1 MGQSYRIRTEL
12 GVNKTINV
20 QIDQEFEF
28 LEILSLKLQQE
39 DIYVRACS
47 DYGVLVGRVTANNGL
62 GVPNARVAVF
72 IPIDVVDQS
81 NPIITSIYP
90 YRSVDD
96 RNEDGYRY
104 NLLPYEKSYSKHAA
118 TGTLPSRIDALTA
131 TTVVDIYDKYY
142 KFTAKTN
149 ESGDYMIMG
158 VPLGIQNI
166 LMDVDLSDIGE
177 FSLTPQDLIRMGLA
191 TDAQVAGD
199 TFRTS
204 TDLNSLPQIISINKQ
219 IEISPLWGEPSI
231 CQIAINRLDFDLRD
245 DANVDIQPT
254 SVFIGSIYS
263 TPDTLRIKGGIDG
276 LSAKLRDNFGNLC
289 QLQAG
294 PGQILAIRQTI
305 QIDSDGNPILEE
317 YRLEQSGN
325 IIDGNG
331 SWLTELPMN
340 LDYIV
345 TNEFGEKVLSN
356 DPTIGIP
363 TKAKYRFKIKWQQS
377 NELSEQTRRP
387 YYLVP
392 NVREYG
398 WSNNASDPN
407 LTGGNDRLASSY
419 YFGLD
424 WSGYTKGFIT
434 TQRTKKLDEM
444 IDCQDTF
451 YQFSFNRVYT
461 VSALID
467 QYKSGG
473 RGKFVGIK
481 EIDSNECAD
490 SVNKFPVNE
499 GFRNFDFLYFL
510 FAIIFQVIQIIG
522 IPLLVL
528 YHFVAWLYNNFA
540 VVVIGILIGFAT
552 KALIQT
558 GVEAYAFIVAASGN
572 PFTWNMFLAAGSI
585 FLRLVF
591 YTFLIQQMIKNFGK
605 LTSYNFDPIKL
616 AMIQYPDCQACQCNN
631 GNITPVT
638 TNTEDVPPVPSQL
651 TQVSGTDSYV
661 QTIEGYLATRPQ
673 ITNIT
678 NQNDENYDSILNT
691 VANANGQ
698 ALSGVAG
705 NAKNPKVYHTT
716 RSLRLGRANGD
727 SQTEMFGL
735 SFDLPIGERIN
746 VYNLRSKFFDNT
758 NKIKVTFATNQNQ
771 GFHYDNTLT
780 VLTSGD
786 YNPGD
791 LITFVNPALSQD
803 PNYRWTGT
811 TMGGKVINGL
821 TGKVPTGIIPI
832 TVNYA
837 TSQTTD
843 ATTNYTLPTGF
854 TPTCVTS
861 VTINVTEAGEV
872 SYQNCYGAK
881 SATTKSVGVHTI
893 ADVDCIN
900 LSSLGGLATYTV
912 TGYGDECRGYD
923 YPMDIEYY
931 QVITA
936 ITVTKTVINNSPVYS
951 LPNLAAVNSD
961 GITANPSFWNQ
972 LIQPSTII
980 TFDKCRRDWWGT
992 NPTAANSNVMYYEKL
1007 NATYLNE
1014 FETQKVLILQRG
1026 VDPYSPQYVNK
1037 YGIGRI
1043 LGYTNEDDVVITA
1056 STRVNVPIQKLPAG
1070 STTTVQQHNV
1080 QSNIFYQSNFFQ
1092 PINPPVS
1099 TPGLTFSG
1107 FSTPLVGFYGA
1118 LDSNN
1123 SSITALGNS
1132 YYSNN
1137 YIDTTSN
1144 GGVISK
1150 LNNLFVQ
1157 GNSNPSPYPPGFFI
1171 GTTETRYN
1179 NSDDLSGGA
1188 ILDGNYAPFNLPFI
1202 ITGCRSASYSK
1213 YDAST
1218 EQLYFSPSLLP
1229 TFSASPLNITTSQTV
1244 MRTDRLPSSD
1254 YNDNGGN
1261 WNGSVSLLQ
1270 QNLGFQV
1277 YNLTSGDGVA
1287 GITFSQGADTITADI
1302 EGQYAAGNV
1311 LASLN
1316 DCDRMVGL
1324 TCYSGDGTSFG
1335 IELGC
1340 EGVDA
1345 IDNGCYVMVKKPLT
1359 DLFNG
1364 KDFKTFAEWGFRY
1377 RFFYALCRGVL
1388 AQTFTNNWVNGSL
1401 FMFPIQVDRYFN
1413 SQNKPEPPI
1422 FPKKLIYFDSDTNNF
1437 YFRSSPYIPTSV
1449 SNPFIGRPT
1458 TDDLNPINSR
1468 NLLFPT
1474 TIINLGMKDSF
1485 YDEITFEPSTASYV
1499 MSNLNPTS
1507 YSDTSD
1513 IVNLFVISRI
1523 TDEKFLQQLI
1533 PLGDNSLNQLFN
1545 RYGTGLSTLP
1555 RQRID
1560 ADLAQMMSINSEF
1573 GVIPFSPEFYP
1584 STGSITDP
1592 VRVIGTP
1599 GNPTMGI
1606 FFSSTTSNLQDKD
1619 YISPGIID
1627 FRPDPNQTAVTYE
1640 FGIKSQLVPFYQW
1653 SLRQGGV
1660 SNIFGSEKNNWAT
1673 TISDITEYPY
1683 QAVSRRRVATPNYY
1697 YGNNTAYDIFQRGY
1711 IFSVTNTS
1719 TPQNMTYDTFTM
1731 SQSSKFLVGAP
1742 YHFYFGLIKGET
1754 ALDKFKTK
1762 YGANE

>member
-72 IPIDVVDQS
+72 IPIEVVDQS

-90 YRSVDD
+90 YKSVND

-177 FSLTPQDLIRMGLA
+177 FSLTPQDLIRIGLA
-191 TDAQVAGD
+191 TEAQVAGD
-199 TFRTS
+199 TFKTS

-219 IEISPLWGEPSI
+219 IEISPLWGEPAI

-254 SVFIGSIYS
+254 SVFMGSIYS
-263 TPDTLRIKGGIDG
+263 TPDTLRIKGGRDG
-276 LSAKLRDNFGNLC
+276 LGGKVRDNFGNLC
-289 QLQAG
+289 ELQAG

-317 YRLEQSGN
+317 YKLEQNGN
-325 IIDGNG
+325 VIDGNG
-331 SWLTELPMN
+331 SWLAELPMN

-345 TNEFGEKVLSN
+345 TNEFGERVLSN

-398 WSNNASDPN
+398 WFNQSSDPN
-407 LTGGNDRLASSY
+407 LTGGNDQLKSSY

-424 WSGYTKGFIT
+424 WSGYTKGFSSSQKI
-434 TQRTKKLDEM
+434 KKLNEI

-451 YQFSFNRVYT
+451 YQFDFNRVYT
-461 VSALID
+461 VSGLID

-473 RGKFVGIK
+473 RGKFIGIK

-499 GFRNFDFLYFL
+499 GFRNFDFIYFL

-522 IPLLVL
+522 LPLLIL

-540 VVVIGILIGFAT
+540 VVVIGALIGFVT
-552 KALIQT
+552 KAIIQT
-558 GVEAYAFIVAASGN
+558 GIEAYAFISASVGN
-572 PFTWNMFLAAGSI
+572 PLTWNMVLAAGTI
-585 FLRLVF
+585 LLRLGF
-591 YTFLIQQMIKNFGK
+591 YGLLLRTLIKNFDK

-616 AMIQYPDCQACQCNN
+616 AMIQYPDCQACECSN

-638 TNTEDVPPVPSQL
+638 TNTEDVSPIPSQL
-651 TQVSGTDSYV
+651 TQVAGSESYV
-661 QTIEGYLATRPQ
+661 PTLETYLAKQP
-673 ITNIT
+673 IVTNTVSIS
-678 NQNDENYDSILNT
+678 NENYDSVLNIIAST
-691 VANANGQ
+691 FAQ
-698 ALSGVAG
+698 PLSGVPG
-705 NAKNPKVYHTT
+705 SAKNPKIYHTT
-716 RSLRLGRANGD
+716 RSQKFGRPAGD
-727 SQTEMFGL
+727 SVKNMFGL
-735 SFDLPIGERIN
+735 TFDLPIGERIN
-746 VYNLRSKFFDNT
+746 IYNLRSKFFDNT
-758 NKIKVTFATNQNQ
+758 NKIKVTFATDNNQ

-786 YNPGD
+786 YTPGD
-791 LITFVNPALSQD
+791 LITFVNPGISQD

-811 TMGGKVINGL
+811 TKGGKLISGL

-837 TSQTTD
+837 TSQTSD
-843 ATTNYTLPTGF
+843 ASTNYTLPTGF

-861 VTINVTEAGEV
+861 VTVNVTEAGTV
-872 SYQNCYGAK
+872 SYLNCYGDK
-881 SATTKSVGVHTI
+881 SATTKSIGVHTI
-893 ADVDCIN
+893 TDVDCID
-900 LSSLGGLATYTV
+900 LSSLGGLAVYTV

-931 QVITA
+931 QVLTA
-936 ITVTKTVINNSPVYS
+936 ITVTKTMINNSPVYS
-951 LPNLAAVNSD
+951 LPGLATTNSN
-961 GITANPSFWNQ
+961 GLTSNSSFWNQ

-980 TFDKCRRDWWGT
+980 TFDECRNGYFGT
-992 NPTAANSNVMYYEKL
+992 NPTNSRTNIWYEKL

-1043 LGYTNEDDVVITA
+1043 LGHPNEDDVVITA

-1099 TPGLTFSG
+1099 TPGLTFSA
-1107 FSTPLVGFYGA
+1107 FTTPLVGFYGA

-1123 SSITALGNS
+1123 SSITAKGNS

-1137 YIDTTSN
+1137 YIDVTPN

-1150 LNNLFVQ
+1150 T
-1157 GNSNPSPYPPGFFI
+1157 SNIFTQLTDVAPYPPGFFV
-1171 GTTETRYN
+1171 GSTETRYN

-1188 ILDGNYAPFNLPFI
+1188 ILDGNYGFTNDDLFQFRPCDA
-1202 ITGCRSASYSK
+1202 ASYTR
-1213 YDAST
+1213 YDSIT
-1218 EQLYFSPSLLP
+1218 EQLYYSPSLLP
-1229 TFSASPLNITTSQTV
+1229 IFSANPLSITTDLTV

-1254 YNDNGGN
+1254 YADNGLN

-1277 YNLTSGDGVA
+1277 YNLTTGESVGGVV
-1287 GITFSQGADTITADI
+1287 FSQGAETITADI
-1302 EGQYAAGNV
+1302 EGQYAQGNV

-1324 TCYSGDGTSFG
+1324 TCYSGDGTNFG

-1345 IDNGCYVMVKKPLT
+1345 IDNGCYVMVRKPLT

-1388 AQTFTNNWVNGSL
+1388 AQSFTNNWVNGSL
-1401 FMFPIQVDRYFN
+1401 FMFPIQVDRYFD
-1413 SQNKPEPPI
+1413 SQNKPEPPV

-1437 YFRSSPYIPTSV
+1437 YFRSSPYAITSTT
-1449 SNPFIGRPT
+1449 NPFIGRPT
-1458 TDDLNPINSR
+1458 TDDANPINNR

-1474 TIINLGMKDSF
+1474 TIVNLGMKDSF

-1545 RYGTGLSTLP
+1545 RYGTGLRTLP

-1584 STGSITDP
+1584 SNGNPSDP
-1592 VRVIGTP
+1592 IKVIGTP

-1606 FFSSTTSNLQDKD
+1606 FFSSTTFNLQDKD
-1619 YISPGIID
+1619 YISPGIIN

-1640 FGIKSQLVPFYQW
+1640 FGIKSQQVPFYQW

-1683 QAVSRRRVATPNYY
+1683 QALSRRRVATPNYY
-1697 YGNNTAYDIFQRGY
+1697 YGNNTSYDIFQRGY

-1719 TPQNMTYDTFTM
+1719 TPQNMNYDTFTL

>member
-72 IPIDVVDQS
+72 IPIEVVDQS

-90 YRSVDD
+90 YKSVND

-177 FSLTPQDLIRMGLA
+177 FSLTPQDLIRIGLA
-191 TDAQVAGD
+191 TEAQVAGD
-199 TFRTS
+199 TFKTS

-219 IEISPLWGEPSI
+219 IEISPLWGEPAI

-254 SVFIGSIYS
+254 SVFMGSIYS
-263 TPDTLRIKGGIDG
+263 TPDTFRIKGGRDG
-276 LSAKLRDNFGNLC
+276 LSGKVRDNFGNLC

-305 QIDSDGNPILEE
+305 QIDSNGNPILEE
-317 YRLEQSGN
+317 YKLEQNGN
-325 IIDGNG
+325 VIDGNG
-331 SWLTELPMN
+331 SWLSELPMN

-345 TNEFGEKVLSN
+345 TNEFGERVLSN

-398 WSNNASDPN
+398 WVNSNSDPN
-407 LTGGNDRLASSY
+407 LTGGNNQLASSY

-424 WSGYTKGFIT
+424 WSGYTKGFNS
-434 TQRTKKLDEM
+434 TQRIKKLNEM

-451 YQFSFNRVYT
+451 YQFDFNRVYT
-461 VSALID
+461 VSGLID

-473 RGKFVGIK
+473 RGKFIGIK

-499 GFRNFDFLYFL
+499 GFRNFDFIYFL

-522 IPLLVL
+522 LPLLIL

-540 VVVIGILIGFAT
+540 VVVIGILIGFAA
-552 KALIQT
+552 KAVVQTLI
-558 GVEAYAFIVAASGN
+558 EAYNFAIYAAAN
-572 PFTWNMFLAAGSI
+572 PLTWNMAITAGVI
-585 FLRLVF
+585 LLRLGF
-591 YTFLIQQMIKNFGK
+591 YGFLTRALIKNFGK

-616 AMIQYPDCQACQCNN
+616 AMIQYPDCQACECSN

-638 TNTEDVPPVPSQL
+638 TNTQDVPPIPSQV
-651 TQVSGTDSYV
+651 TQVSGSESYV
-661 QTIEGYLATRPQ
+661 PTLEAYLATKP
-673 ITNIT
+673 IVTNTVSVT
-678 NQNDENYDSILNT
+678 NENYDSVLNT
-691 VANANGQ
+691 IASTFAQ
-698 ALSGVAG
+698 PLSGVPG
-705 NAKNPKVYHTT
+705 SAKNPKIYHTT
-716 RSLRLGRANGD
+716 RSQKFGRPAGD
-727 SQTEMFGL
+727 SIKNMFGL
-735 SFDLPIGERIN
+735 TFDLPIGERIN
-746 VYNLRSKFFDNT
+746 IYNLRSKFFDNT
-758 NKIKVTFATNQNQ
+758 NKIKVTFATNNNQ

-786 YNPGD
+786 YTPGD

-811 TMGGKVINGL
+811 TKGGKLISGL

-837 TSQTTD
+837 TSQTSD
-843 ATTNYTLPTGF
+843 ASTNYTLPTGF

-861 VTINVTEAGEV
+861 VTVNVTEAGTV
-872 SYQNCYGAK
+872 SYLNCYGDK
-881 SATTKSVGVHTI
+881 SATTKSIGVHTLT
-893 ADVDCIN
+893 DVDCID
-900 LSSLGGLATYTV
+900 LSSLGGLAVYTV

-931 QVITA
+931 QVLTA
-936 ITVTKTVINNSPVYS
+936 ITVTKTVINNLPVYS
-951 LPNLAAVNSD
+951 LPELAPVNQNGLTS
-961 GITANPSFWNQ
+961 NSSFWNQ

-980 TFDKCRRDWWGT
+980 TFDECRNSYFGT
-992 NPTAANSNVMYYEKL
+992 NPTNSRTNIYYEKL

-1043 LGYTNEDDVVITA
+1043 LGHPNEDDVVITA

-1099 TPGLTFSG
+1099 TPGLTFSA
-1107 FSTPLVGFYGA
+1107 FTTPLVGFYGA

-1132 YYSNN
+1132 Y
-1137 YIDTTSN
+1137 
-1144 GGVISK
+1144 
-1150 LNNLFVQ
+1150 
-1157 GNSNPSPYPPGFFI
+1157 
-1171 GTTETRYN
+1171 
-1179 NSDDLSGGA
+1179 
-1188 ILDGNYAPFNLPFI
+1188 
-1202 ITGCRSASYSK
+1202 
-1213 YDAST
+1213 
-1218 EQLYFSPSLLP
+1218 
-1229 TFSASPLNITTSQTV
+1229 
-1244 MRTDRLPSSD
+1244 
-1254 YNDNGGN
+1254 
-1261 WNGSVSLLQ
+1261 
-1270 QNLGFQV
+1270 
-1277 YNLTSGDGVA
+1277 
-1287 GITFSQGADTITADI
+1287 
-1302 EGQYAAGNV
+1302 
-1311 LASLN
+1311 
-1316 DCDRMVGL
+1316 
-1324 TCYSGDGTSFG
+1324 
-1335 IELGC
+1335 
-1340 EGVDA
+1340 
-1345 IDNGCYVMVKKPLT
+1345 
-1359 DLFNG
+1359 
-1364 KDFKTFAEWGFRY
+1364 
-1377 RFFYALCRGVL
+1377 
-1388 AQTFTNNWVNGSL
+1388 
-1401 FMFPIQVDRYFN
+1401 
-1413 SQNKPEPPI
+1413 
-1422 FPKKLIYFDSDTNNF
+1422 
-1437 YFRSSPYIPTSV
+1437 
-1449 SNPFIGRPT
+1449 
-1458 TDDLNPINSR
+1458 
-1468 NLLFPT
+1468 
-1474 TIINLGMKDSF
+1474 
-1485 YDEITFEPSTASYV
+1485 
-1499 MSNLNPTS
+1499 
-1507 YSDTSD
+1507 
-1513 IVNLFVISRI
+1513 
-1523 TDEKFLQQLI
+1523 
-1533 PLGDNSLNQLFN
+1533 
-1545 RYGTGLSTLP
+1545 
-1555 RQRID
+1555 
-1560 ADLAQMMSINSEF
+1560 
-1573 GVIPFSPEFYP
+1573 
-1584 STGSITDP
+1584 
-1592 VRVIGTP
+1592 
-1599 GNPTMGI
+1599 
-1606 FFSSTTSNLQDKD
+1606 
-1619 YISPGIID
+1619 
-1627 FRPDPNQTAVTYE
+1627 
-1640 FGIKSQLVPFYQW
+1640 
-1653 SLRQGGV
+1653 
-1660 SNIFGSEKNNWAT
+1660 
-1673 TISDITEYPY
+1673 
-1683 QAVSRRRVATPNYY
+1683 
-1697 YGNNTAYDIFQRGY
+1697 
-1711 IFSVTNTS
+1711 
-1719 TPQNMTYDTFTM
+1719 
-1731 SQSSKFLVGAP
+1731 
-1742 YHFYFGLIKGET
+1742 
-1754 ALDKFKTK
+1754 
-1762 YGANE
+1762 

>member
-72 IPIDVVDQS
+72 IPIEVVDQS

-90 YRSVDD
+90 YKSVND

-177 FSLTPQDLIRMGLA
+177 FSLTPQDLIRIGLA
-191 TDAQVAGD
+191 TEAQVAGD
-199 TFRTS
+199 TFKTS

-219 IEISPLWGEPSI
+219 IEISPLWGEPAI

-254 SVFIGSIYS
+254 SVFMGSIYS
-263 TPDTLRIKGGIDG
+263 TPDTLRIKGGRDG
-276 LSAKLRDNFGNLC
+276 LGGKVRDNFGNLC
-289 QLQAG
+289 ELQAG

-317 YRLEQSGN
+317 YKLEQNGN
-325 IIDGNG
+325 VIDGNG
-331 SWLTELPMN
+331 SWLAELPMN

-345 TNEFGEKVLSN
+345 TNEFGERVLSN

-398 WSNNASDPN
+398 WFNQSSDPN
-407 LTGGNDRLASSY
+407 LTGGNDQLKSSY

-424 WSGYTKGFIT
+424 WSGYTKGFSSAQKI
-434 TQRTKKLDEM
+434 KKLNEI

-451 YQFSFNRVYT
+451 YQFDFNRVYT
-461 VSALID
+461 VSGLID

-473 RGKFVGIK
+473 RGKFIGIK

-499 GFRNFDFLYFL
+499 GFRNFDFIYFL

-540 VVVIGILIGFAT
+540 VVVIGALIGFVT

-558 GVEAYAFIVAASGN
+558 GIEAYAFISASVGN
-572 PFTWNMFLAAGSI
+572 PLTWNMVLAAGTI
-585 FLRLVF
+585 LLRLGF
-591 YTFLIQQMIKNFGK
+591 YGLLLRTLIKNFDK

-616 AMIQYPDCQACQCNN
+616 AMIQYPDCQACECSN

-638 TNTEDVPPVPSQL
+638 TNTEDVSPIPSQL
-651 TQVSGTDSYV
+651 TQVAGSESYV
-661 QTIEGYLATRPQ
+661 PTLETYLATQP
-673 ITNIT
+673 IVTNT
-678 NQNDENYDSILNT
+678 VSTSNENYDSVLNIIAST
-691 VANANGQ
+691 FAQ
-698 ALSGVAG
+698 PLSGVPG
-705 NAKNPKVYHTT
+705 SAKNPKIYHTT
-716 RSLRLGRANGD
+716 RSQKFGRPIGENVRN
-727 SQTEMFGL
+727 MFGL
-735 SFDLPIGERIN
+735 TLDLPIGERIN

-758 NKIKVTFATNQNQ
+758 NKIKVTFATDNNQ

-786 YNPGD
+786 YTPGD
-791 LITFVNPALSQD
+791 LITFVNPGLSQD

-811 TMGGKVINGL
+811 TKGGKLISGL

-837 TSQTTD
+837 TSQTSDTS
-843 ATTNYTLPTGF
+843 TNYTLPTGF

-861 VTINVTEAGEV
+861 VTINVTEAGTV
-872 SYQNCYGAK
+872 SYLTCYGDK
-881 SATTKSVGVHTI
+881 SATTKSIGVHTI
-893 ADVDCIN
+893 TDVDCID
-900 LSSLGGLATYTV
+900 LSSLGGLALYTV

-931 QVITA
+931 QVLTA
-936 ITVTKTVINNSPVYS
+936 ITITKKMVNNSPVYS
-951 LPNLAAVNSD
+951 LPSLAPVNSN
-961 GITANPSFWNQ
+961 GLTSNSSFWNQ

-980 TFDKCRRDWWGT
+980 TFDECARGYFGT
-992 NPTAANSNVMYYEKL
+992 NPTNSRTNIWYEKL

-1043 LGYTNEDDVVITA
+1043 LGHPNEDDVIITA
-1056 STRVNVPIQKLPAG
+1056 STRVNVPIQKLPVG

-1080 QSNIFYQSNFFQ
+1080 QSNIFYQSNFFE
-1092 PINPPVS
+1092 PINPPAS
-1099 TPGLTFSG
+1099 TPGLTFSA
-1107 FSTPLVGFYGA
+1107 FTTPLVGFYGA

-1137 YIDTTSN
+1137 YVDVTSN

-1150 LNNLFVQ
+1150 T
-1157 GNSNPSPYPPGFFI
+1157 SNMFIQLTDVAPYPPGF
-1171 GTTETRYN
+1171 GVGSTETRYN

-1188 ILDGNYAPFNLPFI
+1188 ILDGYYRFFNDQTLAV
-1202 ITGCRSASYSK
+1202 GYCRAATYTR
-1213 YDAST
+1213 YDSWT
-1218 EQLYFSPSLLP
+1218 EQLYYSPSLLP
-1229 TFSASPLNITTSQTV
+1229 IFSANPLSITTDLTV

-1254 YNDNGGN
+1254 YADNGLN

-1277 YNLTSGDGVA
+1277 YNLTTGQSVGGVV
-1287 GITFSQGADTITADI
+1287 FSQGAETITADI
-1302 EGQYAAGNV
+1302 EGQYAQGNV

-1324 TCYSGDGTSFG
+1324 TCYSGDGTNFG

-1340 EGVDA
+1340 EGTDS

-1388 AQTFTNNWVNGSL
+1388 AQSFTNNWVNGSL
-1401 FMFPIQVDRYFN
+1401 FMFPIQVDRYFD
-1413 SQNKPEPPI
+1413 SQNKPEPPV

-1437 YFRSSPYIPTSV
+1437 YFRSSPYAITSTT
-1449 SNPFIGRPT
+1449 NPFIGRPT
-1458 TDDLNPINSR
+1458 TDDANPINSR

-1474 TIINLGMKDSF
+1474 TIVNLGMKDSF

-1545 RYGTGLSTLP
+1545 RYGTGLRTLP

-1584 STGSITDP
+1584 SNGNPSDP
-1592 VRVIGTP
+1592 IKVIGTP

-1606 FFSSTTSNLQDKD
+1606 FFSSTTFNLQDKD
-1619 YISPGIID
+1619 YISPGIIN

-1640 FGIKSQLVPFYQW
+1640 FGIKSQQVPFYQW

-1683 QAVSRRRVATPNYY
+1683 QALSRRRVATPNYY
-1697 YGNNTAYDIFQRGY
+1697 YGNNTSYDIFQRGY

-1719 TPQNMTYDTFTM
+1719 TPQNMNYDTFTL

>member
-1 MGQSYRIRTEL
+1 
-12 GVNKTINV
+12 
-20 QIDQEFEF
+20 
-28 LEILSLKLQQE
+28 
-39 DIYVRACS
+39 
-47 DYGVLVGRVTANNGL
+47 VGRVTANNGL

-90 YRSVDD
+90 YKSVDD

-177 FSLTPQDLIRMGLA
+177 FSLTPQDLIRIGLA

-199 TFRTS
+199 TFKTS

-254 SVFIGSIYS
+254 AVFMGSIYS
-263 TPDTLRIKGGIDG
+263 TPDTYRIKGGKTG
-276 LSAKLRDNFGNLC
+276 LGAKLRDDFGNLC

-305 QIDSDGNPILEE
+305 QIDEDGNPILEE
-317 YRLEQSGN
+317 YKLEQSGN

-398 WSNNASDPN
+398 WSNSASDPN

-419 YFGLD
+419 YFGLA
-424 WSGYTKGFIT
+424 WSGYTKGFTT
-434 TQRTKKLDEM
+434 TQRIKKLDEM

-451 YQFSFNRVYT
+451 YQFNFNRVYT

-473 RGKFVGIK
+473 RSKFVGIK

-540 VVVIGILIGFAT
+540 VVVIGVLIGFAT

-558 GVEAYAFIVAASGN
+558 GIEGYAFVSAAVGN
-572 PFTWNMFLAAGSI
+572 PFTWNMVLAAGSI

-591 YTFLIQQMIKNFGK
+591 YTFLIQQLIKNFGK

-638 TNTEDVPPVPSQL
+638 KNTEDVPPTPSQM
-651 TQVSGTDSYV
+651 TQVSGTESYL

-678 NQNDENYDSILNT
+678 NQSDENYDSILNT
-691 VANANGQ
+691 VASANGQ
-698 ALSGVAG
+698 ALSGVPG
-705 NAKNPKVYHTT
+705 NAKNPKIYHTT
-716 RSLRLGRANGD
+716 RSQIFGRANGD
-727 SQTEMFGL
+727 SQSEMFGL
-735 SFDLPIGERIN
+735 SLDLPIGERIN
-746 VYNLRSKFFDNT
+746 IYNLRSKFFDNT
-758 NKIKVTFATNQNQ
+758 NKIKVTFAADQNQ

-843 ATTNYTLPTGF
+843 GTTNYTLPTGF

-861 VTINVTEAGEV
+861 VTINVTESGTT
-872 SYQNCYGAK
+872 SYLTCYGAK
-881 SATTKSVGVHTI
+881 SALTKTVGTHTI
-893 ADVDCIN
+893 TDVDCIQ
-900 LSSLGGLATYTV
+900 LSSLGGSATYTV

-931 QVITA
+931 QVLTA
-936 ITVTKTVINNSPVYS
+936 ITITKRVVNNSPIYS
-951 LPNLAAVNSD
+951 LPSLAPVNSN

-980 TFDKCRRDWWGT
+980 TFDKCRSDFWGT
-992 NPTAANSNVMYYEKL
+992 NPTTDRNFMYSEKL

-1014 FETQKVLILQRG
+1014 FESQKVLILQRG
-1026 VDPYSPQYVNK
+1026 VDPYSPQYNNK

-1056 STRVNVPIQKLPAG
+1056 STRINVPIQKLPAG
-1070 STTTVQQHNV
+1070 STTSVQQHNV
-1080 QSNIFYQSNFFQ
+1080 QSNIFFQSNFFR

-1118 LDSNN
+1118 LDSNTR
-1123 SSITALGNS
+1123 SITALGNS

-1137 YIDTTSN
+1137 YVTIN
-1144 GGVISK
+1144 
-1150 LNNLFVQ
+1150 
-1157 GNSNPSPYPPGFFI
+1157 
-1171 GTTETRYN
+1171 GTTETKYN

-1188 ILDGNYAPFNLPFI
+1188 ILNGGYGFVDGDDLPYVFVR
-1202 ITGCRSASYSK
+1202 CRSASYTRYNSV
-1213 YDAST
+1213 T

-1229 TFSASPLNITTSQTV
+1229 IFSATPLSITTAQTV

-1254 YNDNGGN
+1254 YADNGGN
-1261 WNGSVSLLQ
+1261 WSGSVSLLQ

-1287 GITFSQGADTITADI
+1287 GITFSQGAETITADI

-1324 TCYSGDGTSFG
+1324 TCYSGDGTNFG

-1340 EGVDA
+1340 EESDS
-1345 IDNGCYVMVKKPLT
+1345 IDNGCYVMVRKPLT

-1413 SQNKPEPPI
+1413 SQNKPEPPV

-1458 TDDLNPINSR
+1458 TDDTNPINNR

-1474 TIINLGMKDSF
+1474 TIVNLGMKDSF

-1584 STGSITDP
+1584 SNGNPTDP
-1592 VRVIGTP
+1592 IKVVGPP

-1606 FFSSTTSNLQDKD
+1606 FFSSTTANLQDKD
-1619 YISPGIID
+1619 YISPGVIN

-1683 QAVSRRRVATPNYY
+1683 QALSRRRVANPNYY
-1697 YGNNTAYDIFQRGY
+1697 YGNNTSYDIFQRGY

-1719 TPQNMTYDTFTM
+1719 TPQNTTYDTFTL

>member
-72 IPIDVVDQS
+72 IPIEVVDQS

-90 YRSVDD
+90 YKSVND

-177 FSLTPQDLIRMGLA
+177 FSLTPQDLIRIGLA
-191 TDAQVAGD
+191 TEAQVAGD
-199 TFRTS
+199 TFKTS

-219 IEISPLWGEPSI
+219 IEISPLWGEPAI

-254 SVFIGSIYS
+254 SVFMGSIYS
-263 TPDTLRIKGGIDG
+263 TPDTFRIKGGRDG
-276 LSAKLRDNFGNLC
+276 LSGKVRDNFGNLC

-305 QIDSDGNPILEE
+305 QIDSNGNPILEE
-317 YRLEQSGN
+317 YKLEQNGN
-325 IIDGNG
+325 VIDGNG
-331 SWLTELPMN
+331 SWLSELPMN

-345 TNEFGEKVLSN
+345 TNEFGERVLSN

-398 WSNNASDPN
+398 WVNSNSDPN
-407 LTGGNDRLASSY
+407 LTGGNNQLASSY

-424 WSGYTKGFIT
+424 WSGYTKGFNS
-434 TQRTKKLDEM
+434 TQRIKKLNEM

-451 YQFSFNRVYT
+451 YQFDFNRVYT
-461 VSALID
+461 VSGLID

-473 RGKFVGIK
+473 RGKFIGIK

-499 GFRNFDFLYFL
+499 GFRNFDFIYFL

-522 IPLLVL
+522 LPLLIL

-540 VVVIGILIGFAT
+540 VVVIGILIGFAA
-552 KALIQT
+552 KAVVQTLI
-558 GVEAYAFIVAASGN
+558 EAYNFAIYAAAN
-572 PFTWNMFLAAGSI
+572 PLTWNMAITAGVI
-585 FLRLVF
+585 LLRLGF
-591 YTFLIQQMIKNFGK
+591 YGFLTRALIKNFGK

-616 AMIQYPDCQACQCNN
+616 AMIQYPDCQACECSN

-638 TNTEDVPPVPSQL
+638 TNTQDVPPIPSQV
-651 TQVSGTDSYV
+651 TQVSGSESYV
-661 QTIEGYLATRPQ
+661 PTLEAYLATKP
-673 ITNIT
+673 IVTNTVSVT
-678 NQNDENYDSILNT
+678 NENYDSVLNT
-691 VANANGQ
+691 IASTFAQ
-698 ALSGVAG
+698 PLSGVPG
-705 NAKNPKVYHTT
+705 SAKNPKIYHTT
-716 RSLRLGRANGD
+716 RSQKFGRPAGD
-727 SQTEMFGL
+727 SIKNMFGL
-735 SFDLPIGERIN
+735 TFDLPIGERIN
-746 VYNLRSKFFDNT
+746 IYNLRSKFFDNT
-758 NKIKVTFATNQNQ
+758 NKIKVTFATNNNQ

-786 YNPGD
+786 YTPGD

-811 TMGGKVINGL
+811 TKGGKLISGL

-837 TSQTTD
+837 TSQTSD
-843 ATTNYTLPTGF
+843 ASTNYTLPTGF

-861 VTINVTEAGEV
+861 VTVNVTEAGTV
-872 SYQNCYGAK
+872 SYLNCYGDK
-881 SATTKSVGVHTI
+881 SATTKSIGVHTLT
-893 ADVDCIN
+893 DVDCID
-900 LSSLGGLATYTV
+900 LSSLGGLAVYTV

-931 QVITA
+931 QVLTA
-936 ITVTKTVINNSPVYS
+936 ITVTKTVINNLPVYS
-951 LPNLAAVNSD
+951 LPELAPVNQNGLTS
-961 GITANPSFWNQ
+961 NSSFWNQ

-980 TFDKCRRDWWGT
+980 TFDECRNSYFGT
-992 NPTAANSNVMYYEKL
+992 NPTNSRTNIYYEKL

-1043 LGYTNEDDVVITA
+1043 LGHPNEDDVVITA

-1099 TPGLTFSG
+1099 TPGLTFSA
-1107 FSTPLVGFYGA
+1107 FTTPLVGFYGA

-1137 YIDTTSN
+1137 YIDVTPN

-1150 LNNLFVQ
+1150 T
-1157 GNSNPSPYPPGFFI
+1157 SNIFTQLTDVAPYPPGFFV
-1171 GTTETRYN
+1171 GSTETRYN

-1188 ILDGNYAPFNLPFI
+1188 ILDGNYGATNDNLIFFRP
-1202 ITGCRSASYSK
+1202 CNAASYTR
-1213 YDAST
+1213 YDTLT
-1218 EQLYFSPSLLP
+1218 EQLYYSPSLLP
-1229 TFSASPLNITTSQTV
+1229 IFSANPLSITTDLTV

-1254 YNDNGGN
+1254 YADHGFN

-1277 YNLTSGDGVA
+1277 YNLTTGDSVDGVV
-1287 GITFSQGADTITADI
+1287 FSQGAETITADI
-1302 EGQYAAGNV
+1302 EGQYAQGNV

-1324 TCYSGDGTSFG
+1324 TCYSGDGPNFG

-1345 IDNGCYVMVKKPLT
+1345 IDNGCYVMVRKPLT

-1388 AQTFTNNWVNGSL
+1388 AQSFTNNWVNGSL

-1413 SQNKPEPPI
+1413 SQNKPEPPV
-1422 FPKKLIYFDSDTNNF
+1422 FPKKLVYFDSDTNNF
-1437 YFRSSPYIPTSV
+1437 YFRSSPYVTTSIA
-1449 SNPFIGRPT
+1449 NPFIGRPT
-1458 TDDLNPINSR
+1458 TDDVSPINTR

-1474 TIINLGMKDSF
+1474 TIVNLGMKDSF

-1499 MSNLNPTS
+1499 MSNLNSTS

-1533 PLGDNSLNQLFN
+1533 PLGNNSLNQLFN

-1584 STGSITDP
+1584 SNGNANDP
-1592 VRVIGTP
+1592 VKVIGTP

-1606 FFSSTTSNLQDKD
+1606 FFSSTTFNLQDKD
-1619 YISPGIID
+1619 YISPGIIN
-1627 FRPDPNQTAVTYE
+1627 FRPDPNQTAVTYD
-1640 FGIKSQLVPFYQW
+1640 FGIKSQQVPFYQW

-1660 SNIFGSEKNNWAT
+1660 SNIFGSERNNWAT

-1683 QAVSRRRVATPNYY
+1683 QALSRRRVATPNYY
-1697 YGNNTAYDIFQRGY
+1697 YGNNTSYDIFQRGY

-1719 TPQNMTYDTFTM
+1719 TPQNMNYDTFTL
-1731 SQSSKFLVGAP
+1731 SQSSRFLVGAP